1 LAEHC
6 SEEHS
11 LEGSWE
17 GSLEALCAV
26 VDILELTEHMLV
38 LGQEEGPMPELAGA
52 QLPAAGEA
60 KSVYPESA

>member
-11 LEGSWE
+11 LAGSWE
-17 GSLEALCAV
+17 GSLKALRSV
-26 VDILELTEHMLV
+26 VDILELAEHMLALV
-38 LGQEEGPMPELAGA
+38 QEEGPMPELAGA